1 MGALCAIPIV
11 FTQVLPTAR
20 WKTVLAAPAPPPAFK
35 PAVASTNTS
44 PVSRRVFT
52 LPSLRIFRG
61 PLPPASEE
69 HREAPAGIATSE
81 FPDSSLGIPFGDGTR
96 VDDMPAKPPA
106 PPATIKHEVTGPVR
120 MGGMVVNANLIH
132 KVQPVY
138 PVIARTSHIQ
148 GMVEFT
154 AIISREG
161 AIENLQL
168 KRGHPLLVNAAR
180 DAVLQ
185 WRYRPTIL
193 NGQPVEVVTDIIVN
207 FTLNE

>member
-1 MGALCAIPIV
+1 MPI
-11 FTQVLPTAR
+11 T
-20 WKTVLAAPAPPPAFK
+20 
-35 PAVASTNTS
+35 
-44 PVSRRVFT
+44 
-52 LPSLRIFRG
+52 
-61 PLPPASEE
+61 
-69 HREAPAGIATSE
+69 
-81 FPDSSLGIPFGDGTR
+81 
-96 VDDMPAKPPA
+96 PPA
-106 PPATIKHEVTGPVR
+106 PRAIVQHDTAGPVY
-120 MGGMVVNANLIH
+120 MGSVLLNANLVH

-148 GMVEFT
+148 GVVEFG

-168 KRGHPLLVNAAR
+168 KRGHPLLVNAAK

-193 NGQPVEVVTDIIVN
+193 NGRAVEVVTDIIVN